1 MEIQVERDPLFRALQ
16 LIQNIVEPRQ
26 TLPILANVLLET
38 VEGGLRIAATDLEV
52 GARVTVPAEV
62 RRAGGITIPARKL
75 VELVRELPSRPLGL
89 SEREN
94 SWVQVTS
101 APASFR
107 LVGLPAED
115 YPPIEG
121 ERGDGWVEVAGS
133 KLRTMLARTSFA
145 MSHDESRRFLN
156 GVFVRIQGAELQM
169 VATDGHRLAL
179 ARQEIGRGG
188 EASGIVPRKAVQEMN
203 RVLGGSDAVAISLR
217 EHQFLFRMEG
227 FLLVSKLI
235 EGQFPNYE
243 QVLPSG
249 HPKRLVVGR
258 EALVAALRR
267 VSVLAD
273 DRTRP
278 VTLTIR
284 KGELHLA
291 TASPE
296 LGEAQETLAAEY
308 SGEELSIG
316 FNARYLLEALTPME
330 DEQAVMELKDA
341 VSPGVFKGLG
351 AEGHLCVIMPMRI

>member
-1 MEIQVERDPLFRALQ
+1 MEIQVERDPFFRALQ
-16 LIQNIVEPRQ
+16 LVQNIVEPRQ

-38 VEGGLRIAATDLEV
+38 FEGGLRIAATDLEV

-62 RRAGGITIPARKL
+62 RKTGGVTVPARKL
-75 VELVRELPSRPLGL
+75 VELVRELPSRPLEL
-89 SEREN
+89 SVREN
-94 SWVQVTS
+94 SWVHLIS

-121 ERGDGWVEVAGS
+121 AQGDGWVEIAGQR
-133 KLRTMLARTSFA
+133 LRAMLARTSFA

-156 GVFVRIQGAELQM
+156 GVYVRVKGKELRM

-179 ARQEIGRGG
+179 VRQEIAQGE
-188 EASGIVPRKAVQEMN
+188 EASGIVPRKAVQEMS
-203 RVLGGSDAVAISLR
+203 RVLGGSEAVALSLR

-243 QVLPSG
+243 QVLPMG
-249 HPKRLVVGR
+249 HPRRLVVGR
-258 EALVAALRR
+258 EALVAGLRR

-278 VTLTIR
+278 VTLTLR
-284 KGELHLA
+284 KGEVQLA

-296 LGEAQETLAAEY
+296 LGEAQETLPAEHA
-308 SGEELSIG
+308 GEELSIG
-316 FNARYLLEALTPME
+316 FNARYLLEALAPIE
-330 DEQAVMELKDA
+330 GDQVILELKDA
-341 VSPGVFKGLG
+341 VSPGVLKSLG
-351 AEGHLCVIMPMRI
+351 DEGYLCVIMPMRI